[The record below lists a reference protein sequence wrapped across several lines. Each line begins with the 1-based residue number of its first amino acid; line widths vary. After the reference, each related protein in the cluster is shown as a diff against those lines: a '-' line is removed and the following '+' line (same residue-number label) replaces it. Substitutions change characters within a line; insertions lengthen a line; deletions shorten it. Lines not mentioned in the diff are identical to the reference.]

1 MKQEEL
7 DKVCEIADEML
18 NALQKYG
25 NIGMTRFSNSCIKDV
40 KDLFRKQVA
49 EKCGIS
55 D

>member
-25 NIGMTRFSNSCIKDV
+25 NIGMTRFSNSYIKYV